1 MTRGR
6 VFFHVQ
12 HLLGSGHLR
21 RAMVLAEALQAA
33 GLAVDLVSGGRPEP
47 GLGGAGARLI
57 QLPPLR
63 AADANFSGL
72 VDENGAA
79 IDDSWKARRRDALL
93 GRFHEFQPDVLLIE
107 GFPFARRQLR
117 FELLPLLEAARAR
130 KRPPLVIAS
139 VRDIVQARRKPGRV
153 EESAALAREY
163 FDAVLIHGDP
173 GLVRFEESF
182 PLAAEIA
189 DLLHYTGYVVPSPE
203 EDAIQG
209 GGDPLVASEG
219 GGDPPVASKG
229 SGEVIVSAGGGAV
242 GRDLFAAAL
251 GARALS
257 SLGGAPWRLLAGA
270 NMAERDRA
278 DLAAAAPPGVT
289 VEPARSDFRA
299 LLATCALSISQ
310 VGYNTTMDILWAG
323 VRSVMVPFSG
333 LSDGGGGGGETEQ
346 PLRAARLSARGLATV
361 LPEADLTPERL
372 ARAVDEAAAAARPR
386 PHGLDLGGA
395 GASAVLVTKWLAER
409 SGGAA

>member
-93 GRFHEFQPDVLLIE
+93 GRFHDSQPDVLLIE

-153 EESAALAREY
+153 EESASLRAY
-163 FDAVLIHGDP
+163 
-173 GLVRFEESF
+173 
-182 PLAAEIA
+182 
-189 DLLHYTGYVVPSPE
+189 
-203 EDAIQG
+203 
-209 GGDPLVASEG
+209 
-219 GGDPPVASKG
+219 
-229 SGEVIVSAGGGAV
+229 
-242 GRDLFAAAL
+242 GRD
-251 GARALS
+251 
-257 SLGGAPWRLLAGA
+257 
-270 NMAERDRA
+270 EVD
-278 DLAAAAPPGVT
+278 VH
-289 VEPARSDFRA
+289 
-299 LLATCALSISQ
+299 
-310 VGYNTTMDILWAG
+310 LW
-323 VRSVMVPFSG
+323 
-333 LSDGGGGGGETEQ
+333 
-346 PLRAARLSARGLATV
+346 
-361 LPEADLTPERL
+361 LTQ
-372 ARAVDEAAAAARPR
+372 
-386 PHGLDLGGA
+386 
-395 GASAVLVTKWLAER
+395 R
-409 SGGAA
+409 SGVCYESNVAM

>member
-21 RAMVLAEALQAA
+21 RALGLAEALAAA
-33 GLAVDLVSGGRPEP
+33 GFAVDLVSGGVPEP
-47 GLGGAGARLI
+47 GLKAAGARLV

-63 AADANFSGL
+63 AADASFSGL
-72 VDENGAA
+72 VDEDGAA
-79 IDDSWKARRRDALL
+79 IDDAWKARRRDALL
-93 GRFHEFQPDVLLIE
+93 GQFHQSRPDVLLIE

-117 FELLPLLEAARAR
+117 FELLPLLQAARAR
-130 KRPPLVIAS
+130 TKRPLVVAS
-139 VRDIVQARRKPGRV
+139 VRDIVQARRKPGRA
-153 EESAALAREY
+153 EESASLARAY

-182 PLAAEIA
+182 PLAAEID
-189 DLLHYTGYVVPSPE
+189 DLLHYTGYVAPSPAE
-203 EDAIQG
+203 SAGQG
-209 GGDPLVASEG
+209 GGDSPGA
-219 GGDPPVASKG
+219 
-229 SGEVIVSAGGGAV
+229 GEVIVSAGGGAV

-257 SLGGAPWRLLAGA
+257 SLGDAPWRLLVGA
-270 NMAERDRA
+270 NLAGKDRA
-278 DLAAAAPPGVT
+278 DLAAAAPPGLI

-299 LLATCALSISQ
+299 LLAACAVSISQ
-310 VGYNTTMDILWAG
+310 AGYNTILDILCAG
-323 VRSVMVPFSG
+323 ARSVLVPFAG
-333 LSDGGGGGGETEQ
+333 QGEGGGETEQ
-346 PLRAARLSARGLATV
+346 PLRAARLATRGLAIV

-372 ARAVDEAAAAARPR
+372 ARAVDEAAAGRPG

-395 GASAVLVTKWLAER
+395 EASAGLVTKWLAER
-409 SGGAA
+409 SGGAV

>member
-21 RAMVLAEALQAA
+21 RALGLAEALAAA
-33 GLAVDLVSGGRPEP
+33 GFAVDLVSGGMPEP
-47 GLGGAGARLI
+47 GLKASGARLV

-63 AADANFSGL
+63 AADASFSGL
-72 VDENGAA
+72 VDEDGAA
-79 IDDSWKARRRDALL
+79 VDDAWKARRRDALL
-93 GRFHEFQPDVLLIE
+93 SQFHQSQPDVLLIE

-117 FELLPLLEAARAR
+117 FELLPLLQAARAR
-130 KRPPLVIAS
+130 TKRPLVVAS
-139 VRDIVQARRKPGRV
+139 VRDIVQARRKPGRAK
-153 EESAALAREY
+153 ESASLARAY

-189 DLLHYTGYVVPSPE
+189 DLLHYTGYVAPSPAE
-203 EDAIQG
+203 SAGQG
-209 GGDPLVASEG
+209 GGDGPGA
-219 GGDPPVASKG
+219 
-229 SGEVIVSAGGGAV
+229 GEVIVSAGGGAV

-257 SLGGAPWRLLAGA
+257 SLGDAPWRLLVGA
-270 NMAERDRA
+270 NLAGKDRA
-278 DLAAAAPPGVT
+278 DLAAAAPPGLI
-289 VEPARSDFRA
+289 VEPARSDFPA
-299 LLATCALSISQ
+299 LLAACAVSISQ
-310 VGYNTTMDILWAG
+310 AGYNTILDILCAG
-323 VRSVMVPFSG
+323 ARSVLVPFAG
-333 LSDGGGGGGETEQ
+333 QGEGGGETEQ
-346 PLRAARLSARGLATV
+346 PLRAARLATRGLATV

-372 ARAVDEAAAAARPR
+372 ARAVDEAAAARPG

-395 GASAVLVTKWLAER
+395 EASAGLVVKWLAER
-409 SGGAA
+409 SGGAV